1 MDRMLYVAMTGARQ
15 TMQAQTVNANNI
27 ANVNTTGFRQ
37 DLAAMRSM
45 PVYGAGMPTRVYGM
59 TEKPGTDM
67 NPGSLMTTDR
77 SLDVAL
83 KGEGW
88 IAVQG
93 QDGNEAYTRAGDLQ
107 VTSTGLLQTGAGH
120 LVMGN
125 SGPISLPPSSKI
137 EIGGDGTISIVA
149 RGDEPADIQEVDRIK
164 LVNPPA
170 ADLHKSEDGLMRL
183 AEGEQAEADA
193 NVRLAVGAL
202 ESSNV
207 NIAEAL
213 VNMIDLARQFEMQVK
228 MMKTAERNDQ
238 KAAQIMQMS

>member
-15 TMQAQTVNANNI
+15 TMQAQAVNANNI

-45 PVYGAGMPTRVYGM
+45 PVYGPGMPSRVYGM
-59 TEKPGTDM
+59 TEKPGTDL
-67 NPGSLMTTDR
+67 NSGSLMTTGR

-83 KGEGW
+83 KGQGW

-125 SGPISLPPSSKI
+125 AGPISLPPSSKI
-137 EIGGDGTISIVA
+137 EIGGDGTISMVA
-149 RGDEPADIQEVDRIK
+149 QGDGAADMQEVDRIK

-170 ADLHKSEDGLMRL
+170 DALYKGEDGLMSL
-183 AEGEQAEADA
+183 AQGEQAEADA

-238 KAAQIMQMS
+238 KAAQIMQLS

>member
-45 PVYGAGMPTRVYGM
+45 PVYGSGMPTRVYGM
-59 TEKPGTDM
+59 TEKPGTDL
-67 NPGSLMTTDR
+67 NPGSLMTTGR

-83 KGEGW
+83 KGPGW
-88 IAVQG
+88 IAVQA

-107 VTSTGLLQTGAGH
+107 VTSNGLLQTGAGH

-125 SGPISLPPSSKI
+125 TGPVSLPPSSKI
-137 EIGGDGTISIVA
+137 EIGSDGTISMIA
-149 RGDEPADIQEVDRIK
+149 QGDEAADMQEVDRIK

-170 ADLHKSEDGLMRL
+170 EDLYKGEDGLMRL
-183 AEGEQAEADA
+183 DEGEQADADA
-193 NVRLAVGAL
+193 NVHLAVGAL

-213 VNMIDLARQFEMQVK
+213 VNMIDQARQFEMQVK

-238 KAAQIMQMS
+238 KAAQIMKMS

>member
-45 PVYGAGMPTRVYGM
+45 PVYGPGMPTRVYGM
-59 TEKPGTDM
+59 TEKPGTDL
-67 NPGSLMTTDR
+67 NPGSLMTTGR

-83 KGEGW
+83 KGQGW

-125 SGPISLPPSSKI
+125 AGPISLPPSSKI
-137 EIGGDGTISIVA
+137 EIGSDGTISLIA
-149 RGDEPADIQEVDRIK
+149 QGDQAADMQQVDRIK

-170 ADLHKSEDGLMRL
+170 DELYKGEDGLMRL
-183 AEGEQAEADA
+183 ADDAQADADA

-238 KAAQIMQMS
+238 KAAQIMQLS

>member
-45 PVYGAGMPTRVYGM
+45 PVYGPGMPTRVYGM
-59 TEKPGTDM
+59 TEKPGTDL
-67 NPGSLMTTDR
+67 NPGSLMTTGR

-83 KGEGW
+83 KGQGW

-125 SGPISLPPSSKI
+125 AGPISLPPSSKI
-137 EIGGDGTISIVA
+137 EIGGDGTISMVA
-149 RGDEPADIQEVDRIK
+149 QGDEAADIQEVGRIK

-170 ADLHKSEDGLMRL
+170 DELYKGEDGLMRL
-183 AEGEQAEADA
+183 AQGEQADADA

>member
-15 TMQAQTVNANNI
+15 TMQAQAVNANNI

-45 PVYGAGMPTRVYGM
+45 PVYGPGMPSRVYGM
-59 TEKPGTDM
+59 TEKPGTDL
-67 NPGSLMTTDR
+67 NSGSLMTTGR

-83 KGEGW
+83 KGQGW

-125 SGPISLPPSSKI
+125 AGPISLPPSSKI
-137 EIGGDGTISIVA
+137 EIGGDGTISMVA
-149 RGDEPADIQEVDRIK
+149 QGDEAADMQEVDRIK
-164 LVNPPA
+164 LVNPPTDA
-170 ADLHKSEDGLMRL
+170 LYKGEDGLMRL

-193 NVRLAVGAL
+193 NVRLAVGSL

-238 KAAQIMQMS
+238 KAAQIMQLS

>member
-45 PVYGAGMPTRVYGM
+45 PVYGPGMPSRVYGM

-67 NPGSLMTTDR
+67 TPGALMTTGR
-77 SLDVAL
+77 SLDVAV
-83 KGEGW
+83 KGQGW

-93 QDGNEAYTRAGDLQ
+93 LDGNEAYTRAGDLQ
-107 VTSTGLLQTGAGH
+107 VTNTGLLRTGAGYP
-120 LVMGN
+120 VIGDN
-125 SGPISLPPSSKI
+125 GPISLPPSSKI
-137 EIGGDGTISIVA
+137 EIGSDGTISIIPQGNA
-149 RGDEPADIQEVDRIK
+149 ATDMQEVARIK
-164 LVNPPA
+164 LVNPDSG
-170 ADLHKSEDGLMRL
+170 DLYKGEDGLMRL
-183 AEGEQAEADA
+183 EDGEQAVAEAD
-193 NVRLAVGAL
+193 VRLATGAL

-238 KAAQIMQMS
+238 KAAQIVQLS

>member
-45 PVYGAGMPTRVYGM
+45 PVYGPGMPTRVYGM
-59 TEKPGTDM
+59 TEKPGTDL
-67 NPGSLMTTDR
+67 NPGSLMTTGR

-83 KGEGW
+83 KGQGW

-120 LVMGN
+120 LVMGEA
-125 SGPISLPPSSKI
+125 GPISLPPSSKV
-137 EIGGDGTISIVA
+137 EIGGDGTISLIA
-149 RGDEPADIQEVDRIK
+149 QGDEAANMQEVDRIK

-170 ADLHKSEDGLMRL
+170 DELYKGEDGLMRL
-183 AEGEQAEADA
+183 AEGEQAQADA